1 MANGIWPPQP
11 WDPWPPIDYPG
22 RPIGPGDSILPPNG
36 DGGGRPRPP
45 RLPAPPYTWWPT
57 PSNGLAPYMPQYAPT
72 GAMPYGW
79 PYAVVGR
86 PPRKKK
92 KKRATA
98 RPKPKKKKAKA
109 KARPRARPP
118 PAAPEGIKTGRIFAL
133 ASNDAAVDMK
143 NGLAYAAGIANP
155 AIPGLRIPDNSA
167 MPSLTTQ
174 FVSRLVVPVRT
185 GAVSTSQYFCGA
197 MIYPNLKTFSQTIAS
212 GDGYN
217 ANVAYT
223 SADHPDYTAFNG
235 VAMLYRMV
243 SVGFRVVDSGTLTG
257 RGMTMYCG
265 NLHTNYIA
273 LGMSA
278 PLTTLAEVKTVRLM
292 DSAEAGNDC
301 NVTWFPLIGSEVL
314 IANGAGTLTTSG
326 TTWRPVSQTTANF
339 VDNAIVLFG
348 YANTVAPSDNVTL
361 EVFVNV
367 EWTPLLADLFLGTPM
382 KVEGSGSAV
391 EGALVK
397 LGDSTNPTGI
407 MPDSFGFTT
416 AARKRKGGGTGEY
429 RDEFDAGVNSV
440 WQTLAPWINAAS
452 AVYQIGRFLSTAI
465 GGAAMLFGAKAD
477 KAVRFHRFALIMDRE
492 SLSPFR
498 MDKDSALALLE
509 MSQAEYAAL
518 FAGDTK
524 DDVESESG
532 HVVVARSQKPP
543 GLVVSAGPAAAA
555 VPAAM
560 TPLSFRDGMPG
571 RKPG

>member
-1 MANGIWPPQP
+1 MSRGIWPPQP

-22 RPIGPGDSILPPNG
+22 RPIGPGDSILPP
-36 DGGGRPRPP
+36 GGGGGGGAPP
-45 RLPAPPYTWWPT
+45 RHQQPPWTWWPT
-57 PSNGLAPYMPQYAPT
+57 PNNGLSPYAPLPPAA

-79 PYAVVGR
+79 PYAAVAR
-86 PPRKKK
+86 PRRKKK
-92 KKRATA
+92 KKKASA
-98 RPKPKKKKAKA
+98 QPKPKKKKAKA
-109 KARPRARPP
+109 KARPRQRPGVP
-118 PAAPEGIKTGRIFAL
+118 GPEGVKTGRLFAL
-133 ASNDAAVDMK
+133 AAADAAVDTK

-174 FVSRLVVPVRT
+174 FVSRMAIPVRT

-197 MIYPNLKTFSQTIAS
+197 MLFPNLKSFSQIIAS

-217 ANVAYT
+217 ANIAYT
-223 SADHPDYTAFNG
+223 AADHPDYTAFNG
-235 VAMLYRMV
+235 VAMLYRVV
-243 SVGFRVVDSGTLTG
+243 SVGFRVIDSGTLTG

-265 NLHTNYIA
+265 NLHTNFIA

-278 PLTTLAEVKTVRLM
+278 PLTTLAEVKTVRIM

-301 NVTWFPLIGSEVL
+301 NVTWMPLIGSEVL

-326 TTWRPVSQTTANF
+326 STWRPVSQTTANF

-382 KVEGSGSAV
+382 KVEGSGAAV

-397 LGDSTNPTGI
+397 LGDVSNPTGI
-407 MPDSFGFTT
+407 MPDQFGFTT
-416 AARKRKGGGTGEY
+416 TARKRKGGGTSEY
-429 RDEFDAGVNSV
+429 RDEFDAGVNTV
-440 WQTLAPWINAAS
+440 WQSLAPWINAAS
-452 AVYQIGRFLSTAI
+452 AVYQIGRLLSTAI

-477 KAVRFHRFALIMDRE
+477 KAVQFHRFALIMGRE
-492 SLSPFR
+492 SFSPFR

-509 MSQAEYAAL
+509 LTQHEFAAL
-518 FAGDTK
+518 FTGETK
-524 DDVESESG
+524 DDVESDAG
-532 HVVVARSQKPP
+532 HIVVSRPVKPP
-543 GLVVSAGPAAAA
+543 GLSLAGPAAAA
-555 VPAAM
+555 APAAM
-560 TPLSFRDGMPG
+560 TASPFGAAMPG